1 MNEPIEETAYW
12 HVIADHYQLTVKS
25 ASGSTTGAGLY
36 DPGSIVSVMAIAP
49 SVGVGERYIWNG
61 WTGTGSISY
70 TGTSNYISVTMNS
83 DITETASF
91 LHQYELTVA
100 TNTGT
105 TAPAVGISWIN
116 SGSSQTITA
125 IAPTGATY
133 VFNGWVGTGV
143 GSYTGT
149 KNPATVTLNAPI
161 AETASWTQISGLVS
175 GDFTYSLINNE
186 TAVQID
192 QYSGSGGNIIIP
204 SIIAKEPV
212 TSIGQFAFSNC
223 TSLTSVTIPDSV
235 TYIGNSSFRNC
246 IKLTAVNFGAGVK
259 MIGNHAFYNCIALL
273 NVTIPANVNTIG
285 QFAFSNCTALKYA
298 SFGMGPNDPI
308 VGDFAFSNCTSLTS
322 VILGSGVTGIG
333 NYAFS
338 GCPSLT
344 TMNFEGNAPTLG
356 ANWLSGHDPKLVVY
370 FHYGTTGYTTPAW
383 SGISMISQYQLTLS
397 TNLGNTTP
405 AVGISWINAG
415 SSQTITAIAPTGATY
430 VFNGW
435 IGTGTGSYTGKNNH
449 ASVIMNGEITQKAN
463 WTVQASIQYQLTVTA
478 NVGSTTGSG
487 LCNHGSMASISATAP
502 KATIGV
508 RYTFNGW
515 TGTGQGAILER
526 ITQLW

>member
-1 MNEPIEETAYW
+1 
-12 HVIADHYQLTVKS
+12 
-25 ASGSTTGAGLY
+25 
-36 DPGSIVSVMAIAP
+36 
-49 SVGVGERYIWNG
+49 
-61 WTGTGSISY
+61 
-70 TGTSNYISVTMNS
+70 
-83 DITETASF
+83 
-91 LHQYELTVA
+91 
-100 TNTGT
+100 
-105 TAPAVGISWIN
+105 
-116 SGSSQTITA
+116 
-125 IAPTGATY
+125 
-133 VFNGWVGTGV
+133 
-143 GSYTGT
+143 
-149 KNPATVTLNAPI
+149 
-161 AETASWTQISGLVS
+161 
-175 GDFTYSLINNE
+175 
-186 TAVQID
+186 
-192 QYSGSGGNIIIP
+192 
-204 SIIAKEPV
+204 
-212 TSIGQFAFSNC
+212 
-223 TSLTSVTIPDSV
+223 
-235 TYIGNSSFRNC
+235 
-246 IKLTAVNFGAGVK
+246 

-449 ASVIMNGEITQKAN
+449 ASVIMNGEITEKAN

-515 TGTGQGAILER
+515 TGTGTGSYTGKNNPAMVTVNCAITEKANWTAQYLVTFKQYGLGNSAGTNTVLTVGSTMYDYKDLPAGIWVTGGTTFRWSSPVSGGAGKQFKLTGSSGLASPISAPGTDTGNYLTQYQLTMATNHGSVGPVSGSWYNAGSHVTITATSPSAIARER
-526 ITQLW
+526 YVFIGWTGTGCGCYTGLFFHCSKTITITMNGPIKETAWWAPMPMA